1 MRPNPSKLLRYAKVP
16 MLLVSDLHN
25 IRYLTGLSL
34 SAGIVLVTPKEYRL
48 YVDARY
54 AEMASSAQKGVLK
67 VRDRA
72 RLQKDLEKAKKCGF
86 EARHVTV
93 ATLARWKKLMRKV
106 SFVPTDDAVE
116 HFRRQKDAEEIRR
129 IKKAVAITKE
139 LMKAVP
145 ILLEPGV
152 MEKEVAWALEA
163 QARMLGAEKFSFEP
177 IVAFG
182 PHTSRPHHRAGD
194 RKFKKGD
201 LVQIDIGVYYQGYS
215 SDMSRVFATGALT
228 KQQQKAVAAVEKTMR
243 VVLKQA
249 KPGVSAKHLDAIAR
263 DVLKEEGFEGLM
275 THALGHGVGL
285 EVHEGVVLAPRD
297 DRPLL
302 KGEVIA
308 IEPGVYFPG
317 KFGVRVEDLVIL
329 D

>member
-1 MRPNPSKLLRYAKVP
+1 MRPNPSKLLRQANVP
-16 MLLVSDLHN
+16 LLLVSDLLN

-34 SAGIVLVTPKEYRL
+34 SAGIVLVTPKQYRL

-54 AEMASSAQKGVLK
+54 AEAAAKAQRGDLK
-67 VRDRA
+67 VLDRA
-72 RLQKDLEKAKKCGF
+72 ALQQDMSKEKTCGF
-86 EARHVTV
+86 EAGNVTV
-93 ATLARWKKLMRKV
+93 STLAQWKKRMKNT
-106 SFVPTDDAVE
+106 SFVPTEDAVE
-116 HFRRQKDAEEIRR
+116 HFRRQKDGEEIRCIR
-129 IKKAVAITKE
+129 KAVAITRQ

-145 ILLEPGV
+145 VLLEPGV

-163 QARMLGAEKFSFEP
+163 QARLLGAEKFSFDP

-194 RKFKKGD
+194 RKLKKGD
-201 LVQIDIGVYYQGYS
+201 LVQVDIGVCYKGYS
-215 SDMSRVFATGALT
+215 SDMSRVFATGPLT
-228 KQQQKAVAAVEKTMR
+228 KQQKKAIAAVEKAMR
-243 VVLKQA
+243 AVLKNA
-249 KPGVSAKHLDAIAR
+249 KPGISAKDLDAIAR
-263 DVLKEEGFEGLM
+263 DVLKQEGFEGLM

-285 EVHEGVVLAPRD
+285 DVHEGVVLAARD

-302 KGEVIA
+302 KNEVIA